1 MKNFKE
7 YLTESK
13 KQYDF
18 RIKIA
23 GEFTTEQEDTMKRL
37 LGRFTVD
44 NTLSSVKRTKTPIQA
59 VPLDFPQVK
68 NCEVSI
74 YEVTLDYPTTQYE
87 LTEYLST
94 ELGVGKS
101 HLVVR
106 SPHEPT
112 EEYQH
117 QEPKREGALLNDPD
131 YKEAGSPKFE
141 DYYGDKYNSGF
152 VKELND
158 NSTTLGRYAILYK
171 KSGSADADAKGWVW
185 GYINADGGVAETA
198 SKKGSSCTSCHSQ
211 ADNIDYMLMN
221 KYFP

>member
-1 MKNFKE
+1 MKSFTE

-13 KQYDF
+13 KRYDF

-23 GEFTTEQEDTMKRL
+23 GDVTTEQEDTMKTL
-37 LGRFTVD
+37 LGRFTTGD
-44 NTLSSVKRTKTPIQA
+44 EATFKKSKTPIQA

-68 NCEVSI
+68 NCEVNI

-87 LTEYLST
+87 LTEYLSA
-94 ELGVGKS
+94 ELGIGKQ

-106 SPHEPT
+106 RPGEPV

-117 QEPKREGALLNDPD
+117 VEPKREGALLDDPN
-131 YKEAGSPKFE
+131 YKEAGDPKFE

-158 NSTTLGRYAILYK
+158 ILKLQRKERGEQIPTEGAAKFNTDSPEGTTSLLK
-171 KSGSADADAKGWVW
+171 K
-185 GYINADGGVAETA
+185 AEDPR
-198 SKKGSSCTSCHSQ
+198 K
-211 ADNIDYMLMN
+211 
-221 KYFP
+221 